1 MPLWVVGW
9 NLMLSHSVPP
19 WTWITPLSSVS
30 SLHAP
35 HLLVTWWPSWLSD
48 LVCVSV
54 CVCVCVCERERERER
69 EPEHEHSHINF
80 ITVYCCNFLFLSII
94 VVNLLMYQIHKLNFI
109 IGMYRKKNSIY
120 RVQDYLW
127 FPAST
132 WNISPVDKE
141 VGTAASSR
149 CCLPPLIYRLH
160 LCPIGPGFGLPLTTT
175 LPSLFPSWV
184 EPLSLTLLCIKV
196 SKETFVLCGQLACF
210 FSFIS
215 LKSQ

>member
-1 MPLWVVGW
+1 MKSHAVPLCPTLDVNYPFVQRV
-9 NLMLSHSVPP
+9 LTACPSPVSH
-19 WTWITPLSSVS
+19 
-30 SLHAP
+30 
-35 HLLVTWWPSWLSD
+35 LVAI
-48 LVCVSV
+48 LVIRFGVCE
-54 CVCVCVCERERERER
+54 CVCVCVCERERERE
-69 EPEHEHSHINF
+69 PVHEHSHINF

-160 LCPIGPGFGLPLTTT
+160 LCPIGPGFGLLLTTT
-175 LPSLFPSWV
+175 LPSVFPSWV
-184 EPLSLTLLCIKV
+184 EPLSLALLCIKG